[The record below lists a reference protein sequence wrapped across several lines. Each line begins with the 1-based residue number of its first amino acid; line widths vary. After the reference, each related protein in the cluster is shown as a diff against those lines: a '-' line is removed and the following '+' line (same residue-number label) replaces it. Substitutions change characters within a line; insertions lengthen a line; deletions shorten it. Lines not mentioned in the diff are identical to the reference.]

1 MKIIYRY
8 LAMEFIPPF
17 FYGFFLITFIILM
30 NLIVQMLGR
39 IAGKGL
45 DPYVVTEY
53 FFLNLAWIVA
63 LAVPMAVLVATLS
76 AFGRLSAENEF
87 TAMKAAGLSL
97 WQLIVPFILLSG
109 LLCYGLIEFNN
120 RVLPDFNH
128 RTRVLSGDISRKR
141 PTLALE
147 AGTFVFDLPKYVL
160 WAKHIDQ
167 KGSKLKSLVIYDRS
181 DPQHPTIVSAQHGDL
196 KFVHEDEAFHLKLF
210 NGEIHRQDTKDP
222 GYYQRTK
229 FEKSMVRIPAPNM
242 VFERHDS
249 DYRSDRELSALEMW
263 QQVQVMKND
272 DPVKNKRK
280 INSYMVEVHKKYSI
294 PIACLV
300 FVLIGAPL
308 GVRVHRGGLGVA
320 AGLSVLFFL
329 VYWAFLI
336 GGEDLA
342 DRSFIT
348 PAMAMWAPN
357 IVMGI
362 LGFFLIRSTIREAKI
377 IDFGA
382 FFRKFKKNQ

>member
-1 MKIIYRY
+1 
-8 LAMEFIPPF
+8 
-17 FYGFFLITFIILM
+17 
-30 NLIVQMLGR
+30 
-39 IAGKGL
+39 
-45 DPYVVTEY
+45 
-53 FFLNLAWIVA
+53 
-63 LAVPMAVLVATLS
+63 
-76 AFGRLSAENEF
+76 
-87 TAMKAAGLSL
+87 
-97 WQLIVPFILLSG
+97 
-109 LLCYGLIEFNN
+109 
-120 RVLPDFNH
+120 
-128 RTRVLSGDISRKR
+128 
-141 PTLALE
+141 
-147 AGTFVFDLPKYVL
+147 
-160 WAKHIDQ
+160 
-167 KGSKLKSLVIYDRS
+167 
-181 DPQHPTIVSAQHGDL
+181 
-196 KFVHEDEAFHLKLF
+196 
-210 NGEIHRQDTKDP
+210 
-222 GYYQRTK
+222 
-229 FEKSMVRIPAPNM
+229 
-242 VFERHDS
+242 
-249 DYRSDRELSALEMW
+249 MW